1 LVLQAGVLR
10 VFIPIGICPSEAES
24 KIPEVMMIEMAHS
37 SGNLAKVLAV
47 VSAAGV
53 VIESLEQVQ
62 RSGPKTMWELT
73 VELEED
79 QPIAEIFQSID
90 D

>member
-1 LVLQAGVLR
+1 
-10 VFIPIGICPSEAES
+10 
-24 KIPEVMMIEMAHS
+24 MIEVAHN

-47 VSAAGV
+47 VGAAGV
-53 VIESLEQVQ
+53 VIEGLEQAQ